1 MSPTAFEC
9 FTDIHAGEIF
19 VYNYELK
26 ALLSVLKT
34 CLQHTCFRG
43 HLTLSDST
51 PTSSPCLTCLRRI
64 RASAYI

>member
-1 MSPTAFEC
+1 MLLARRFDTKENQPVSPTAFEC

-34 CLQHTCFRG
+34 YLQHVCNIPAFG
-43 HLTLSDST
+43 AVSH
-51 PTSSPCLTCLRRI
+51 
-64 RASAYI
+64 